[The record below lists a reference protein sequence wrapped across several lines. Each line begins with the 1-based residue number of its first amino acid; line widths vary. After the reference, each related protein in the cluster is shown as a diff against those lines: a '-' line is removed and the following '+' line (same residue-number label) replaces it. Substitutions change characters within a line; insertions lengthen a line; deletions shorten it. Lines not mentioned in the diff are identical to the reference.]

1 MPTASASVELA
12 ATPAAALEAFWDL
25 DTWRAVWDRIEQVE
39 ISYADPCQQ
48 EFVMLVER
56 DGRTERVR
64 TVRYRR
70 SREIELFSPD
80 PPPGM
85 RRHTGAWVF
94 DATRTGG
101 ARVTAV
107 RHYEL
112 LPNGRPD
119 GFHERF
125 GLRLQAILDQFAVA
139 FAAEQEAVTR

>member
-12 ATPAAALEAFWDL
+12 ATPAQALEAFWDL
-25 DTWRAVWDRIEQVE
+25 DTWRAVWDRIEQVGV
-39 ISYADPCQQ
+39 SYADPCQQ

-56 DGRTERVR
+56 DGRVERVR

-70 SREIELFSPD
+70 RREIELFSPD

-94 DATRTGG
+94 DPIATG

-112 LPNGRPD
+112 LPNGRAD

-139 FAAEQEAVTR
+139 FAAGPTAVTR